1 MILLP
6 RRSTQWVL
14 CTHCCKGKYAAL
26 ADPWPQLLDTS
37 RELAFKGVEGGA
49 RSGAAMTRAVSSVR
63 AAVQR
68 LATDRA
74 RQVHTV
80 LTPDQRALLHA

>member
-1 MILLP
+1 MLFGRKQP
-6 RRSTQWVL
+6 M
-14 CTHCCKGKYAAL
+14 L
-26 ADPWPQLLDTS
+26 ADPWPQLLDAS
-37 RELAFKGVEGGA
+37 RELTFKGMEGGG

-74 RQVHTV
+74 RQVRTDP
-80 LTPDQRALLHA
+80 TAEKRTSPA